1 MLVKDITKIIEEFAP
16 LSFQESYDN
25 SGLIVGSADDE
36 VTGVLISLDCVEEI
50 LEEAIATNCN
60 MVVAHHPIVFSG
72 LKKLNGKNY
81 IERTVIKAIKHGIA
95 IYAVHT
101 NLDNVKNGVSFKIAE
116 KIGVKNCQ
124 TLEPKK
130 GLLSK
135 IVTYCPVDHAD
146 SVRQVMFSAGAGGIG
161 DYDECSYNVEGVG
174 TYKGNAGTN
183 PYAGTTG
190 QFHQEKE
197 IKIETIVPN
206 YKVNEVVGRLIEAHP
221 YEEVAYDVLA
231 LANKHQNVGSGIV
244 GELLEEEKEMDFF
257 NRIKF
262 DLKTDCIRYTN
273 LRNKKIKRVAICGG
287 SGSFL
292 LDNAIRAGADVFIT
306 GDFKYH
312 QFFDAD
318 NQIIIADV
326 GHYESEQFT
335 SELIYEILNEKI
347 PNFAVRLTA
356 KNTNPLNYL

>member
-1 MLVKDITKIIEEFAP
+1 MKVKDITHIIEDFAP
-16 LSFQESYDN
+16 LSYQESYDN
-25 SGLIVGSADDE
+25 SGLIVGNANDE
-36 VTGVLISLDCVEEI
+36 VTGILISLDCVEEI

-60 MVVAHHPIVFSG
+60 MIIAHHPIVFSG

-95 IYAVHT
+95 LYAVHT

-116 KIGVKNCQ
+116 KIGVKNCRV
-124 TLEPKK
+124 LAPKK

-135 IVTYCPVDHAD
+135 IITYCPVDKVEE
-146 SVRQVMFSAGAGGIG
+146 VRAAMFSSGAGGIG
-161 DYDECSYNVEGVG
+161 NYDDCSFNSEGIG
-174 TYKGNAGTN
+174 TYKGRAGTN
-183 PYAGTTG
+183 PYVGTTG

-197 IKIETIVPN
+197 VKIEMIVPN
-206 YKVNEVVGRLIEAHP
+206 YKVNAVVNSLMDAHP
-221 YEEVAYDVLA
+221 YEEVAYDVIKME
-231 LANKHQNVGSGIV
+231 NEHGNVGSGVV
-244 GELLEEEKEMDFF
+244 GELAFEENELDFL
-257 NRIKF
+257 NRIKT
-262 DLKTDCIRYTN
+262 DLKTDCIRHTN

-292 LDNAIRAGADVFIT
+292 LNNAIAEKADVFIT
-306 GDFKYH
+306 GDYKYH

-335 SELIYEILNEKI
+335 SELIYEILTEKI